1 MTYLVIHVRP
11 YSFRDDGNKLVEGAS
26 ITYLDL
32 DNEPDEGEKGHPPL
46 TITAPLDVAKDFI
59 QVPGHYEMEFK
70 QRRGAKGRPTISLT
84 GATFA
89 NPVTLT

>member
-32 DNEPDEGEKGHPPL
+32 DNEPDEGEKGHP
-46 TITAPLDVAKDFI
+46 
-59 QVPGHYEMEFK
+59 
-70 QRRGAKGRPTISLT
+70 R
-84 GATFA
+84 
-89 NPVTLT
+89 